1 MAVRTP
7 LYWDGTG
14 IAPMTAA
21 MVTDCVDEMIRQYGL
36 DPSVTLSYVASAGS
50 LTGMD
55 DTRLTSGASST
66 STSGYPSE
74 ATTQEPQT
82 LTVNYDKIDSST
94 ASVTTPPD
102 TANKDFPV
110 FYDSGSGSIQ
120 AMSLNDMIDTFVD
133 PALQRLVTNGYTG
146 SIDDHDGMFFVA
158 TENATNQHN
167 FAVNVSPV
175 FTNTIADTA
184 SFLASN
190 IGTAGTVQDFPTTV
204 QNFYLKRW
212 KRDHA
217 GGSSYI
223 GPSSTPLQIKN
234 ADNDNLQAYTEA
246 NFGTILQDL
255 IRHAVVNETGKRI
268 QYSIVTT
275 LTGTQMASAM
285 TDTKLTG
292 GSGNYQT
299 RLVGSNDYR
308 AQEFPDGTPTTQT
321 TYYLQAGLF

>member
-36 DPSVTLSYVASAGS
+36 NPSVTLSYVASAGS
-50 LTGMD
+50 LAGMD

-66 STSGYPSE
+66 STTGYPTE

-82 LTVNYDKIDSST
+82 LTVNYDKIDAASSAT
-94 ASVTTPPD
+94 VPTD
-102 TANKDFPV
+102 TANKAYPV

-133 PALQRLVTNGYTG
+133 PALQRLVTNGYT
-146 SIDDHDGMFFVA
+146 STIDNHDGMFFV
-158 TENATNQHN
+158 TTGNATNQHN
-167 FAVNVSPV
+167 FAVDVSPV

-246 NFGTILQDL
+246 NFGTVLQDV
-255 IRHAVVNETGKRI
+255 IRHAAANVTGKRI
-268 QYSIVTT
+268 QYSIVTS
-275 LTGTQMASAM
+275 LTGTQMGSAM
-285 TDTKLTG
+285 ADTKLTG

-321 TYYLQAGLF
+321 TYYLQAALF

>member
-21 MVTDCVDEMIRQYGL
+21 MVTDCVDEMIRQHGL
-36 DPSVTLSYVASAGS
+36 NPAVTLSYVASAGS
-50 LTGMD
+50 LAGMD
-55 DTRLTSGASST
+55 DTRLTSGASSV
-66 STSGYPSE
+66 SASGFPTE

-110 FYDSGSGSIQ
+110 FYDSGAGAIQ
-120 AMSLNDMIDTFVD
+120 AMSLTDMIDTFVD
-133 PALQRLVTNGYTG
+133 PALARLVTDGYT
-146 SIDDHDGMFFVA
+146 STVNNHDGMFFV
-158 TENATNQHN
+158 TTGN
-167 FAVNVSPV
+167 AVNTNNFPVDTSPV
-175 FTNTIADTA
+175 YTNTIADTA

-204 QNFYLKRW
+204 QNFYLKRF
-212 KRDHA
+212 KRNHA
-217 GGSSYI
+217 AGSTYI
-223 GPSSTPLQIKN
+223 GPTTPLQIKN

-246 NFGTILQDL
+246 NFGSILQDV
-255 IRHAVVNETGKRI
+255 IRHATVNVTGKRL
-268 QYSIVTT
+268 QYSIVTS
-275 LTGTQMASAM
+275 LTGTQMGTSIV
-285 TDTKLTG
+285 DTKLTG

-299 RLVGSNDYR
+299 RLVSATDYR

-321 TYYLQAGLF
+321 TYYLQAALF

>member
-36 DPSVTLSYVASAGS
+36 NPSVTLSYVASAGS
-50 LTGMD
+50 LAGMD

-66 STSGYPSE
+66 STTGYPTE

-82 LTVNYDKIDSST
+82 LTVNYDKIDAASSAT
-94 ASVTTPPD
+94 VPTD
-102 TANKDFPV
+102 TANKAYPV

-133 PALQRLVTNGYTG
+133 PALQRLVTNGWAG
-146 SIDDHDGMFFVA
+146 GVDNHDGMYFIGTA
-158 TENATNQHN
+158 TGSFTDHYLVNA
-167 FAVNVSPV
+167 SPV
-175 FTNTIADTA
+175 YTNTIADTA

-190 IGTAGTVQDFPTTV
+190 IGTSGTVQDFPTTV
-204 QNFYLKRW
+204 QNYYLRVFKRN
-212 KRDHA
+212 HA
-217 GGSSYI
+217 AGSTYI

-246 NFGTILQDL
+246 NFGTVLQDV
-255 IRHAVVNETGKRI
+255 IRHAAANETGKRI
-268 QYSIVTT
+268 QYSIVTS
-275 LTGTQMASAM
+275 LTGTQLNSAM
-285 TDTKLTG
+285 VDTKLTG

-299 RLVGSNDYR
+299 RLVSATDYR

-321 TYYLQAGLF
+321 TYYLQAALF